1 MIVNDYNKDFIDV
14 TYQGNEYLLTQVDM
28 TTYINSDFYGV
39 VEIHSLVAHICTEYG
54 DDIRVMVDDKFIEQL
69 EKQLEYVKANEAW
82 LKQQLDQKLIEHK
95 NHEKKGRD
103 NLARRLCLQSYQ
115 IYTFSV

>member
-1 MIVNDYNKDFIDV
+1 MQVNDYNKDYIDV

-39 VEIHSLVAHICTEYG
+39 VEIHSLVAHICPEYG

-69 EKQLEYVKANEAW
+69 EKELVEWMDWEEVSNQQYWNRIESLFPDDDVLDDEYE
-82 LKQQLDQKLIEHK
+82 
-95 NHEKKGRD
+95 
-103 NLARRLCLQSYQ
+103 
-115 IYTFSV
+115 

>member
-1 MIVNDYNKDFIDV
+1 MQVNDYNTDYIDV

-39 VEIHSLVAHICTEYG
+39 VEIHSLVAHICQEYG

-69 EKQLEYVKANEAW
+69 EKQLVEWVDWEEVSN
-82 LKQQLDQKLIEHK
+82 QQYWNRIESLFPDDDVLD
-95 NHEKKGRD
+95 D
-103 NLARRLCLQSYQ
+103 DY
-115 IYTFSV
+115 